1 MKPRCCCLLKQP
13 DKHEES
19 RRFAG
24 ILPDLNQDD
33 PEVARYLIQNTLWWI
48 GIAGFD
54 GIREDT
60 LPYVPRHFWRG
71 WMTAIKREY
80 PKLTVV
86 GEVFDP
92 NPSLVSFFQGG
103 VARWD
108 GINSKID
115 TLFDYPLMFPMRRAF
130 GEGKPMRDITVM
142 LAHDELYP
150 KPQMLVT
157 FIGNHDL
164 QRFMNDS
171 GATIAGL
178 KLADTLL
185 MTTRGIPTIYYGD
198 EIAMP
203 GGADPDNRHDFPGA
217 WPKDPHNGFHAS
229 GRTPTR
235 SPCSNTFA
243 AWRTCAPN
251 WNPCAVEP
259 WSILRRMTRLT
270 LSRGL
275 QTAPRRL
282 WY

>member
-1 MKPRCCCLLKQP
+1 MFTAVTEGAPAVRY
-13 DKHEES
+13 S
-19 RRFAG
+19 
-24 ILPDLNQDD
+24 
-33 PEVARYLIQNTLWWI
+33 EVALYLIQNTLWWI

-92 NPSLVSFFQGG
+92 DRSLVSFFQGG
-103 VARWD
+103 VARSD

-115 TLFDYPLMFPMRRAF
+115 TVFDYPLMFPMRRAF

-178 KLADTLL
+178 KLVDTLL

-217 WPKDPHNGFHAS
+217 CPKDPHNGFQAS
-229 GRTPTR
+229 GGTPNQESVFQHVGR
-235 SPCSNTFA
+235 LA
-243 AWRTCAPN
+243 HLRAQL
-251 WNPCAVEP
+251 EP
-259 WSILRRMTRLT
+259 LRRGALVDLAQDDQTYAVA
-270 LSRGL
+270 L